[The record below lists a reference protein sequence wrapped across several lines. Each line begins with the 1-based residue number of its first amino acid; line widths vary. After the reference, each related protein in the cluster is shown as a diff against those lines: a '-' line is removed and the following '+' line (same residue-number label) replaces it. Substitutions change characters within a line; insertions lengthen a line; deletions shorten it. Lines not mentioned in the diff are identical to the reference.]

1 MLYPLPVNS
10 KITRISALQIFQLL
24 RFSTLLLTGVVFTKS
39 ALTTSEIGQYE
50 TFLFLAGAVSFF
62 WLNGLIQ
69 GFLPISKSSE
79 SGEKSSS
86 LFNVFYLI
94 SAFSALA
101 ALFLLVFQHSF
112 SGSLL
117 HGSTVPFLRLLIV
130 YILIASP
137 ASLVEYIYLIKN
149 QANRMLTYGTVS
161 FGLMFLLVAL
171 PPVFGLDLK
180 YSMAGLIISSAFRY
194 VWMLVLLFRN
204 SVPALD
210 FVYIRKH
217 LKSAWPLV
225 LSLLLSGSGQ
235 YIDGFIIT
243 SCFDDATFAV
253 FRYGA
258 REFPLVLLLA
268 NAFSMS
274 MLPDFADADKL
285 KDNLEKIKVSA
296 QRLGNWL
303 FPMSAALMLISHWA
317 FPVIFNVGFSGSAT
331 IFNIYLLLI
340 ISRLM
345 FPQTILIG
353 LQKTTAI
360 MWASFLE
367 IVLNI
372 ALSLWFLQYWGMNGV
387 AYGTVVAYLFEKLF
401 LMIYVR
407 KNCGF
412 KINDYLKVNQHTL
425 YSVILLAEF
434 FVVELLIFN

>member
-1 MLYPLPVNS
+1 MNS

-24 RFSTLLLTGVVFTKS
+24 RFSTLLLIGVVFTKS

-69 GFLPISKSSE
+69 GFLPISESADSGRKSPL
-79 SGEKSSS
+79 
-86 LFNVFYLI
+86 LFNFFYLI

-101 ALFLLVFQHSF
+101 ALFLLVFQHAL
-112 SGSLL
+112 SGHLL
-117 HGSTVPFLRLLIV
+117 HGSSVPFLQLLIV

-137 ASLVEYIYLIKN
+137 ASLVEYIYLVKN
-149 QANRMLTYGTVS
+149 QAKRMLAYGIVS

-171 PPVFGLDLK
+171 PPVFGFGLK
-180 YSMAGLIISSAFRY
+180 YSMVGLIVSSAFRY
-194 VWMLVLLFRN
+194 LWMLILLFRY
-204 SVPALD
+204 SVPDLD
-210 FVYIRKH
+210 FSYIKKH
-217 LKSAWPLV
+217 LKSAWPLIF
-225 LSLLLSGSGQ
+225 SMLLSGSGQ
-235 YIDGFIIT
+235 YIDGLIIT
-243 SCFDDATFAV
+243 SRFDEATFAI

-274 MLPDFADADKL
+274 MLPDFADTNKL
-285 KDNLEKIKVSA
+285 KDNLAKIRLSA
-296 QRLGNWL
+296 ERLGNWL
-303 FPMSAALMLISHWA
+303 FPVSGLLMLISHWA
-317 FPVIFNVGFSGSAT
+317 FPIIFNVGFSESAT

-353 LQKTTAI
+353 RQQTRAI

-367 IVLNI
+367 IILNV
-372 ALSLWFLQYWGMNGV
+372 ALSLWFLQYWGMVGV

-401 LMIYVR
+401 LTMYVR
-407 KNCGF
+407 KSSGF
-412 KINDYLKVNQHTL
+412 RISEYLNLKQHVL
-425 YSVILLAEF
+425 YSVFLLLEY
-434 FVVELLIFN
+434 FVVELVIF